1 MTKEEKLRSLVKW
14 ETTRKWKNNEG
25 TEFRDLGTVSNIYSR
40 IFDEDINSNIVKCVD
55 TEKRQVF
62 FFYKGV
68 QLILNYS
75 NELGKIYNKQPEIFS
90 FLDCFNVIEYK
101 QMDQDPKATLSI
113 SFLVPLDVVLDD
125 DYKKN
130 CNPRIRKL
138 YKLLYGL
145 NTNF

>member
-40 IFDEDINSNIVKCVD
+40 IFDEDINSNIVECVD

-75 NELGKIYNKQPEIFS
+75 NELGKIYNKQPR
-90 FLDCFNVIEYK
+90 Y
-101 QMDQDPKATLSI
+101 T
-113 SFLVPLDVVLDD
+113 
-125 DYKKN
+125 
-130 CNPRIRKL
+130 
-138 YKLLYGL
+138 
-145 NTNF
+145 